1 MVKDM
6 VPDRFREDFYTEL
19 SRLFWFRTNLF
30 CYLTI
35 FLFFASG
42 VVVFL
47 FFKGL
52 FNAPG
57 FMGSMVGGMVFPAV
71 ILFTSG
77 KKKSLVRQKGRA
89 FFFSAL
95 LILVALLAA
104 AAYPEIIRHLGV
116 TMVLLSFFAGVLLL
130 PWNVFESLLIGFFTI
145 INFMWIY
152 RMADTYVSDELFALN
167 IVLLLMAASIGAVV
181 KRSEFMLRKKEF
193 VEHRE
198 IEEKNARVAR
208 ELDLANKIHKSL
220 LPRSVKHELADV
232 AVTYL
237 PVLYMGGDY
246 ANFRFSG
253 KDKLLFIVA
262 DMTGHGVSAALL
274 VNRMDSEIQRLLS
287 EKVMPGDIL
296 KSLDEFIG
304 ANFGK
309 MGYYLSAFAG
319 LLDFS
324 KKELVYSNYGHPPQ
338 VLLRAKDDGVV
349 LLESQT
355 SLMGMGMGIDTS
367 GVHSSSTVFERGD
380 RLVLFT
386 DGILDAKNASGEFY
400 GHERL
405 EVLAKSNKQIN
416 VSEFND
422 KLLQDVHVFQS
433 GLQNDDIF
441 VMTIQTK

>member
-1 MVKDM
+1 MGKDII
-6 VPDRFREDFYTEL
+6 PDRFREDFHAEL

-35 FLFFASG
+35 FLFLASG
-42 VVVFL
+42 TVVFF

-57 FMGSMVGGMVFPAV
+57 FPGSMVGGMVFPMV
-71 ILFTSG
+71 LLLTSG
-77 KKKSLVRQKGRA
+77 RKRSLSRQKARA
-89 FFFSAL
+89 FFFSFL

-104 AAYPEIIRHLGV
+104 AAYPEIIKHLGV

-130 PWNVFESLLIGFFTI
+130 PWNVFETLLIGLFTI
-145 INFMWIY
+145 VNFMWIY
-152 RMADTYVSDELFALN
+152 RMAETYVSDELFALN
-167 IVLLLMAASIGAVV
+167 IVLLLMAASIAAVV
-181 KRSEFMLRKKEF
+181 KRSEFALRKKEF
-193 VEHRE
+193 VEHRDL
-198 IEEKNARVAR
+198 EEKNARVAR
-208 ELDLANKIHKSL
+208 ELELANKIHKSL
-220 LPRSVKHELADV
+220 LPRSVKHGLADV
-232 AVTYL
+232 AVSYL

-246 ANFRFSG
+246 ANFRFFG
-253 KDKLLFIVA
+253 DDRLLFIVA

-274 VNRMDSEIQRLLS
+274 VNRMDTEIQRLLN
-287 EKVMPGDIL
+287 EKVTPGEML
-296 KSLDEFIG
+296 KSLDDFITG
-304 ANFGK
+304 NFGK

-319 LLDFS
+319 LLDLS
-324 KKELVYSNYGHPPQ
+324 KNMLFYSNYGHPPQ
-338 VLLRAKDDGVV
+338 ILVRSKGDEVV

-355 SLMGMGMGIDTS
+355 SLMGMGIEAAS
-367 GVHSSSTVFERGD
+367 VHSSSTVFERGD

-416 VSEFND
+416 VAEFND

-433 GLQNDDIF
+433 GLQSDDIF